1 MPLTSMK
8 EHSREVCRGK
18 PVRRLCRLDLALGG
32 RRMTYNEHA
41 AADRESL
48 WPPQSGLASGAVR
61 LFRLHHHSLI
71 LDPDRVASRLT
82 MTITEVTSKIGERPA
97 DRESHPS
104 PGPVSREP
112 VRSRIGIVPL
122 LITLAAVAL
131 AGVLGWAMWGVYMG
145 APWTRDATVRAYVV
159 TMAPEVAG
167 RIVELHVVDNKYVRK
182 GDLLLVI
189 DPTNFRIAVSQAEAA
204 VQQAQAS
211 VKNVEAQMSVQQA
224 QISASQAQLRQG
236 GAALVFAQQ
245 QADRYQKLATDGWGT
260 VQNAQQFTSQL
271 HQQEATVQSAQD
283 NLNQTLRQVET
294 LKAQRLSAEAG
305 LAQAEAQMNQAQVNL
320 ERTRILAPVDGYVTN
335 LLAQLGDYINVGVNT
350 ISLVDADS
358 FWVDGYFEETNLAP
372 IRVGDP
378 AQIKLMG
385 HGQIVRGHVDSIARA
400 INVAN
405 AQPNSQG
412 VATVNPIFTWVRLA
426 QRIPVRI
433 HIDEVPPNVV
443 LSAGMT
449 ATVEIE
455 ESAGASAK

>member
-1 MPLTSMK
+1 
-8 EHSREVCRGK
+8 
-18 PVRRLCRLDLALGG
+18 
-32 RRMTYNEHA
+32 MT
-41 AADRESL
+41 
-48 WPPQSGLASGAVR
+48 
-61 LFRLHHHSLI
+61 
-71 LDPDRVASRLT
+71 VA
-82 MTITEVTSKIGERPA
+82 EVTSKRDNMVNDLHRDAPSGPPESRTATKRRMEIRPF
-97 DRESHPS
+97 
-104 PGPVSREP
+104 
-112 VRSRIGIVPL
+112 

-131 AGVLGWAMWGVYMG
+131 AGLLGWAMWGVYMEG
-145 APWTRDATVRAYVV
+145 PWTRDATVRAYVV

-167 RIVELHVVDNKYVRK
+167 RIVGLHVTDNKYVHK
-182 GDLLLVI
+182 DDLLLVI

-204 VQQAQAS
+204 VQQAQA
-211 VKNVEAQMSVQQA
+211 NVENIDAQMNVQQA
-224 QISASQAQLRQG
+224 QIDASHAQLQLGR
-236 GAALVFAQQ
+236 AALVFAQQ
-245 QADRYQKLATDGWGT
+245 QADRYQKLAKDGWGT

-271 HQQEATVQSAQD
+271 NQQEASVQSSQQ

-305 LAQAEAQMNQAQVNL
+305 LAQAKAQLNQAQVNL
-320 ERTRILAPVDGYVTN
+320 ERTRILSPVDGYVTN
-335 LLAQLGDYINVGVNT
+335 LLAQLGDYVNVGVNT
-350 ISLVDADS
+350 ISVVDANS

-385 HGQIVRGHVDSIARA
+385 HGQIVRGHVDSVARA

-412 VATVNPIFTWVRLA
+412 VANVNPIFTWVRLA

-449 ATVEIE
+449 ATVEIHDRGR
-455 ESAGASAK
+455 APAK

>member
-1 MPLTSMK
+1 
-8 EHSREVCRGK
+8 
-18 PVRRLCRLDLALGG
+18 
-32 RRMTYNEHA
+32 MT
-41 AADRESL
+41 
-48 WPPQSGLASGAVR
+48 
-61 LFRLHHHSLI
+61 
-71 LDPDRVASRLT
+71 VA
-82 MTITEVTSKIGERPA
+82 EVTSKRDTA
-97 DRESHPS
+97 DDLYRDVPS
-104 PGPVSREP
+104 PPPESRTAPRRGMEIRP
-112 VRSRIGIVPL
+112 F

-131 AGVLGWAMWGVYMG
+131 AVLLGWAIWGVYME
-145 APWTRDATVRAYVV
+145 APWTRNATVRAYIV

-167 RIVELHVVDNKYVRK
+167 RIVELHVADNKYVRK

-204 VQQAQAS
+204 VQQAQA
-211 VKNVEAQMSVQQA
+211 NVQNIDAQMNVQQA
-224 QISASQAQLRQG
+224 QINASQAQLQQG
-236 GAALVFAQQ
+236 YAALVFAQQ
-245 QADRYQKLATDGWGT
+245 QADRYQKLAKDGWGT

-271 HQQEATVQSAQD
+271 HQQEAAHQTAQE

-305 LAQAEAQMNQAQVNL
+305 IAQAKAQLNQAQVNL
-320 ERTRILAPVDGYVTN
+320 ERTRILSPVDGYVTN
-335 LLAQLGDYINVGVNT
+335 LLAQLGDYVNVGANT
-350 ISLVDADS
+350 ISLVDANS
-358 FWVDGYFEETNLAP
+358 FWVDGYFEETTLAP

-412 VATVNPIFTWVRLA
+412 VATVNPTFTWVRLA

-449 ATVEIE
+449 ATVEIHDQGR
-455 ESAGASAK
+455 APAR